1 MHTHQNPNK
10 PPDGAGAVV
19 DPNKPP
25 DGAGAAAVGQGRN
38 SQPNNPPD
46 GAGAAA
52 APPNENP
59 VLNGGGFPA
68 GVCGVSGG
76 VDGAPPPKLNADE
89 AVADVPP
96 PVVEAG
102 VDVPKVVV
110 VEGPQVDSGTLS
122 KRGSPIPIPEIMVPT
137 TTTAYNLLQRMKTIN
152 DGK

>member
-1 MHTHQNPNK
+1 MTASKRQTDK
-10 PPDGAGAVV
+10 TT
-19 DPNKPP
+19 KE
-25 DGAGAAAVGQGRN
+25 RKN

-89 AVADVPP
+89 SAADVPP

-110 VEGPQVDSGTLS
+110 VEGPQVT
-122 KRGSPIPIPEIMVPT
+122 MV
-137 TTTAYNLLQRMKTIN
+137 AVLWYFVQVVMVVGVGR
-152 DGK
+152 